1 MSMRTILLVCQT
13 DSFRKAGKIAGLI
26 AAAQAQSCRVQY
38 FNPQETKIPFA
49 KIRDFIRPVGIII
62 EGASAG
68 RLDTG
73 NLPVV
78 FLDANVISCRCR
90 HSVQL
95 DSDTVVRLAFDEL
108 TAVRPASAVFVS
120 AFDDSLWSLRRE
132 KAFRRLCKGIGIDV
146 QSVTCPHGK
155 IREIWKRLPGVF
167 LRLPRPIAVFAA
179 NDETAESV
187 YLAAERAGVKIPSDI
202 SVVSVDDDP
211 LRCRF
216 LNPPL
221 SSIIQNPYE
230 AGQAAANLLIRLMD
244 RPDLPAEHLVIPP
257 IGLVRRASSATPNSA
272 SIPAADLINA
282 YIRQHALD
290 PDVTSVSV
298 ATALGLSRHLTEQ
311 PFRAR
316 FGKSVHAAIV
326 DRRFAEVERLLLLPT
341 QLMDPIAN
349 LCGWRSSAHL
359 KRAFRQRY
367 GITMTE
373 WRRLHHC

>member
-1 MSMRTILLVCQT
+1 MRTILLVTKT

-26 AAAQAQSCRVQY
+26 AAAQARSCRVQY
-38 FNPQETKIPFA
+38 FNPQDTKIPFA
-49 KIRDFIRPVGIII
+49 KIRNFIRPDGIVV
-62 EGASAG
+62 EGTSAG
-68 RLDTG
+68 RLDTRG
-73 NLPVV
+73 LPVV
-78 FLDANVISCRCR
+78 YLDANVVSRRCR
-90 HSVQL
+90 HSVRL
-95 DSDTVVRLAFDEL
+95 DADTVARLAFDEL
-108 TAVRPASAVFVS
+108 TAVRPASAVFAS
-120 AFDDSLWSLRRE
+120 AFGDSLWSQLRE
-132 KAFRRLCKGIGIDV
+132 KAFLRLCGNGGIDAR
-146 QSVTCPHGK
+146 SVSCPHGHV
-155 IREIWKRLPGVF
+155 RELWKRLPDVF
-167 LRLPRPIAVFAA
+167 RRAPRPIAVFAA

-187 YLAAERAGVKIPSDI
+187 YLAAERAGVAIPSDL

-216 LNPPL
+216 LDPPL

-244 RPDLPAEHLVIPP
+244 DPKLSPEHLVIPP
-257 IGLVRRASSATPNSA
+257 VGLVRRASSASPNSA
-272 SIPAADLINA
+272 SVPAADRINA
-282 YIRQHALD
+282 YVRRHALD
-290 PDVTSVSV
+290 PDVSNTSV
-298 ATALGLSRHLTEQ
+298 ATALGLSRHTMER

-316 FGKSVHAAIV
+316 FGKSVHAAII

-367 GITMTE
+367 GITMSD

>member
-1 MSMRTILLVCQT
+1 MRTILLVTKT

-26 AAAQAQSCRVQY
+26 AAAQARSCRVQY

-49 KIRDFIRPVGIII
+49 KIRDFIRPDGIIV

-78 FLDANVISCRCR
+78 FLDANVVSRRCR
-90 HSVQL
+90 HSVRL
-95 DSDTVVRLAFDEL
+95 DSDMVAQLAFDEL

-120 AFDDSLWSLRRE
+120 AFGDSRWSRLRE
-132 KAFRRLCKGIGIDV
+132 KAFLRLCGNGGIPAR
-146 QSVTCPHGK
+146 SVSCPHGHV
-155 IREIWKRLPGVF
+155 RELWKRLPDVF
-167 LRLPRPIAVFAA
+167 RRAPRPIAVFAA

-187 YLAAERAGVKIPSDI
+187 YLAAERAGVAIPNDL

-216 LNPPL
+216 LDPPL

-230 AGQAAANLLIRLMD
+230 AGQAAANLLVRLMD

-257 IGLVRRASSATPNSA
+257 IGLVRRASSAAPNSA
-272 SIPAADLINA
+272 SVPAADRINA
-282 YIRQHALD
+282 YVRRHALD
-290 PDVTSVSV
+290 PGATSASA
-298 ATALGLSRHLTEQ
+298 ATALGLSRHAMER

-316 FGKSVHAAIV
+316 FGKSVHAAIM
-326 DRRFAEVERLLLLPT
+326 DRRFAEVERLLLLPS
-341 QLMDPIAN
+341 QQMDPIAN
-349 LCGWRSSAHL
+349 LCGWKSSAHL
-359 KRAFRQRY
+359 KRAFKQRY
-367 GITMTE
+367 GITMSS

>member
-1 MSMRTILLVCQT
+1 MRTILLVTQT

-38 FNPQETKIPFA
+38 FNPQETKVPFG
-49 KIRDFIRPVGIII
+49 KIRDFIRPDGIIV
-62 EGASAG
+62 EGVSAG

-78 FLDANVISCRCR
+78 FLDANVISRRCR
-90 HSVQL
+90 HSVRL

-120 AFDDSLWSLRRE
+120 AFGDSLWSQLRE
-132 KAFRRLCKGIGIDV
+132 KAFRQLCKGIGIDV
-146 QSVTCPHGK
+146 QSVTCPHGH
-155 IREIWKRLPGVF
+155 IRKLWKRLPDV
-167 LRLPRPIAVFAA
+167 LRSLPRPIAVFTA

-187 YLAAERAGVKIPSDI
+187 YLAAERAEVKIPADL

-230 AGQAAANLLIRLMD
+230 AGKAASDLLIRLMD
-244 RPDLPAEHLVIPP
+244 DPKLPSEHIIVPP
-257 IGLVRRASSATPNSA
+257 VGLVRRASSATPNLTSVP
-272 SIPAADLINA
+272 IADRINA
-282 YIRQHALD
+282 YIHHHALD
-290 PDVTSVSV
+290 PDVSSVSV
-298 ATALGLSRHLTEQ
+298 ATALGLSRHLMEQ
-311 PFRAR
+311 PFRVR
-316 FGKSVHAAIV
+316 FGKSVHAAIME
-326 DRRFAEVERLLLLPT
+326 RRFAEVERLLLLPT
-341 QLMDPIAN
+341 QQMDPIAN
-349 LCGWRSSAHL
+349 LCGWQSSAHL
-359 KRAFRQRY
+359 KRAFKQRY
-367 GITMTE
+367 GITMSD